1 MEKQCLECGE
11 PIKGRIDKK
20 FCSDLCR
27 NSYNNRN
34 NSDSNNTMRN
44 INNILRR
51 NRRILEEL
59 TPDGKS
65 KVNREKLI
73 SKGFNFNYFT
83 NIYQTKNGNQYFFCY
98 EYGYLALEGDYFALV
113 KRQEYVE

>member
-27 NSYNNRN
+27 NSFNNRN
-34 NSDSNNTMRN
+34 NSDLNNTIRN

-51 NRRILEEL
+51 NRRILEDL
-59 TPDGKS
+59 TPEGKS
-65 KVNREKLI
+65 KVTRDKLI
-73 SKGFNFNYFT
+73 LKGFNFNYFT

-98 EYGYLALEGDYFALV
+98 EYGYLPLDGDFYALV